1 MALCMPKDRLIK
13 LTKNKN
19 NITKNITYL
28 FFFIFFLVGIFTFKD
43 YGLTGD
49 EIFER
54 QSGFYWLNYVLSFT
68 PFDSLK
74 NEVAIKFQ
82 AINDFTLPTTE
93 DNLFYGVIFSLP
105 AALLEVIF
113 QIEDS
118 KNYYHLY
125 HFLNFLL
132 FFIASIFF
140 YKLLL
145 KRFSNNNLAL
155 IGTLFFVLSPRIYAS
170 SFYNNKDL
178 VFLSLVTIAL
188 YYCFKTFEKTNYK
201 NLLIFSIFAA
211 MCTSSRIFGIIFPV
225 FFSIFYFLSFSS
237 NMKIIKN
244 LKFIGFFLIVYF
256 LFLVVFW
263 PGLWSNPIENLLFSF
278 KYFKSFDGFSI
289 KMFFNGEYIDSSFV
303 PYSYIF
309 TWILIT
315 TPILY
320 IILFLIGYFVIFR
333 RFFSRL
339 ININDKRDYSD
350 FWRGINEKKD
360 LFILINLT
368 SIIFGLIVFNIMLYT
383 GWRQIYFLNIFIIY
397 IATFGFY
404 FLQIKLKSKFNR
416 NIQYGVVGIFLTFV
430 IYKMIIFHPYQN
442 LYFGSFFKKNIHN
455 KFEIDYWGLSA
466 KKFLNDVIVLEK
478 NKYQIKIGVASF
490 LTVERSAKILNKK
503 DREKIVVVGQEYQD
517 ADYIYTAFIS
527 EVDIKGNDKYKIP
540 SNFTKIDEFIL
551 DGIRVYE
558 VFKRTQ

>member
-1 MALCMPKDRLIK
+1 ML
-13 LTKNKN
+13 KN

-28 FFFIFFLVGIFTFKD
+28 FFSIFFITGIFTFKD

-49 EIFER
+49 EVFER
-54 QSGFYWLNYVLSFT
+54 QTGFYWLNYVLSFT
-68 PFDSLK
+68 PFDNIKSIA
-74 NEVAIKFQ
+74 AIKFEE
-82 AINDFTLPTTE
+82 IKGFTLPKTE
-93 DNLFYGVIFSLP
+93 DNPFYGVIFSLP
-105 AALLEVIF
+105 AAFLEVIF
-113 QIEDS
+113 NIEDS

-125 HFLNFLL
+125 HFLNFTL

-140 YKLLL
+140 YKLLFN
-145 KRFSNNNLAL
+145 RFLNNNIAL

-188 YYCFKTFEKTNYK
+188 YYCFKSLEKINYK

-225 FFSIFYFLSFSS
+225 FFSIFYFLSFLPSI
-237 NMKIIKN
+237 KIIKN
-244 LKFIGFFLIVYF
+244 LKFIGFFLISYF
-256 LFLVVFW
+256 LFLVLFW
-263 PGLWSNPIENLLFSF
+263 PELWSNPIENLFLSF
-278 KYFKSFDGFSI
+278 KYFKFFDGFSI
-289 KMFFNGEYIDSSFV
+289 KMFFNGEYIHSSFL
-303 PYSYIF
+303 PHSYIF

-320 IILFLIGYFVIFR
+320 ILLFLIGYFVIFR
-333 RFFSRL
+333 RFFLRL
-339 ININDKRDYSD
+339 INIKEKSSYPD

-360 LFILINLT
+360 LFILLNLT
-368 SIIFGLIVFNIMLYT
+368 GVIFGLIIFSIILYT

-397 IATFGFY
+397 IATYGFY
-404 FLQIKLKSKFNR
+404 YLQIKLKSKFNR
-416 NIQYGVVGIFLTFV
+416 NIQYGIVGIFLIFV
-430 IYKMIIFHPYQN
+430 VYKMIIFHPYQN
-442 LYFGSFFKKNIHN
+442 LYFSFPFKKNVHN

-466 KKFLNDVIVLEK
+466 NKFLKDVIVLEK
-478 NKYQIKIGVASF
+478 NKYPINIGVASF
-490 LTVERSAKILNKK
+490 LTLERSVKILKKK
-503 DREKIVVVGQEYQD
+503 DREKIVIVGQDYQN

-527 EVDIKGNDKYKIP
+527 EVDTNGNDKYKIP

-558 VFKRTQ
+558 VFKRNK

>member
-1 MALCMPKDRLIK
+1 MALCMPKSRLIK
-13 LTKNKN
+13 LFKNKN
-19 NITKNITYL
+19 NITKNIAYL

-43 YGLTGD
+43 YGLMGD

-54 QSGFYWLNYVLSFT
+54 QTGFYWLNYVLSFT
-68 PFDSLK
+68 PFDNLK
-74 NEVAIKFQ
+74 NVAAIKFQ
-82 AINDFTLPTTE
+82 EIKIFTLPGTE
-93 DNLFYGVIFSLP
+93 DNPFYGVIFSLP
-105 AALLEVIF
+105 AAFFEVVF

-125 HFLNFLL
+125 HFLNFGL

-145 KRFSNNNLAL
+145 NRFSNNNIAL
-155 IGTLFFVLSPRIYAS
+155 VGTLFFVLSPRIYAS
-170 SFYNNKDL
+170 SFFNNKDL
-178 VFLSLVTIAL
+178 IFLSLATIAL
-188 YYCFKTFEKTNYK
+188 YYCFKSLEKINYK

-211 MCTSSRIFGIIFPV
+211 MCTSSRIFGVIFPIS
-225 FFSIFYFLSFSS
+225 FSIFYFLSFSS
-237 NMKIIKN
+237 NVKIIRN
-244 LKFIGFFLIVYF
+244 LKLIGFFLISYF
-256 LFLVVFW
+256 LFLIVFW
-263 PGLWSNPIENLLFSF
+263 PALWSNPIENLFLSF
-278 KYFKSFDGFSI
+278 KYFKVLDSFSI
-289 KMFFNGEYIDSSFV
+289 KMFFNGEYIHSDFL

-333 RFFSRL
+333 RFFLRF
-339 ININDKRDYSD
+339 INIREKSYYPDL
-350 FWRGINEKKD
+350 WRGTDEKKD
-360 LFILINLT
+360 LFVLFNLT
-368 SIIFGLIVFNIMLYT
+368 GVILGLIVFSIILYT

-397 IATFGFY
+397 IATYGFY
-404 FLQIKLKSKFNR
+404 YLQIKLKSKFNK
-416 NIQYGVVGIFLTFV
+416 NIQYGIVGIFLIFV

-442 LYFGSFFKKNIHN
+442 LYFGSLFKKNIHN

-466 KKFLNDVIVLEK
+466 NKFLNDVVVLEK
-478 NKYQIKIGVASF
+478 NKYPIKIGVASF
-490 LTVERSAKILNKK
+490 LTLERSIKILNKEE
-503 DREKIVVVGQEYQD
+503 REKIIIVGQEYQN

-527 EVDIKGNDKYKIP
+527 EVDINGNDKYKIP

-551 DGIRVYE
+551 DGIRIYE